1 MVANEKNLVPFTSD
15 QSREEAVKNGAK
27 GGRASGEARRAKRT
41 MREYA
46 DFLMGLEVND
56 RRRFN
61 AMIRAGVP
69 VEGCDNKMLVVFAL
83 MRMAQSGDVSAVKE
97 LRSILGED
105 RPEAHENGKLE
116 ELIQGLKDE

>member
-1 MVANEKNLVPFTSD
+1 MANEKNLVPFTSD